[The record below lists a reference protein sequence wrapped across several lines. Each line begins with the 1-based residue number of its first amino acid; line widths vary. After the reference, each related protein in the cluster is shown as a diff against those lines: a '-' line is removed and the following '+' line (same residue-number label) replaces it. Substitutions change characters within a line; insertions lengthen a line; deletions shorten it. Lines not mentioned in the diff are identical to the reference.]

1 MPIVTGQYTLQTGV
15 AQKVVAA
22 ENQYQTVLIHNG
34 EHASSRIIYLGNSDV
49 TVSTGMHLDP
59 DTTITLPLDP
69 GSELWAVA
77 NYNNVDLTK
86 LAIKQD

>member
-34 EHASSRIIYLGNSDV
+34 EHASSRILYLGNSDV
-49 TVSTGMHLDP
+49 TSATGMHLDA
-59 DTTITLPLDP
+59 DTTLTLPLDP
-69 GSELWAVA
+69 GSELWAVSSHD
-77 NYNNVDLTK
+77 NILLTK

>member
-1 MPIVTGQYTLQTGV
+1 MPVMTAQYTLQTGV

-22 ENQYQTVLIHNG
+22 ESQYQTVLIHNG
-34 EHASSRIIYLGNSDV
+34 DHASSRTLYLGNSSV
-49 TVSTGMHLDP
+49 TSTTGMHLDP

-69 GSELWAVA
+69 GSELWAVSA
-77 NYNNVDLTK
+77 HDNIVLTK

>member
-1 MPIVTGQYTLQTGV
+1 MPIVTAQYTLLTGV

-22 ENQYQTVLIHNG
+22 ESQYQTVLIHNG
-34 EHASSRIIYLGNSDV
+34 DHASSRTLYLGNSDV
-49 TVSTGMHLDP
+49 TSTTGMHLDP

-69 GSELWAVA
+69 GSEVWAISTTDGV
-77 NYNNVDLTK
+77 VLTK